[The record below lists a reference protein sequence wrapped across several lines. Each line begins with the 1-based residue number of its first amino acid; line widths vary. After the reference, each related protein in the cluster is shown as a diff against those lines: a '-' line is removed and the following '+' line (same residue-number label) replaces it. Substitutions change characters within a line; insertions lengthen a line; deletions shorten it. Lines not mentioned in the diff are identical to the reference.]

1 MSFLGPSIP
10 IQPTRLLAA
19 NITAY
24 SATVQWVTPYLA
36 YTQEQYTVN
45 YGTTI
50 DSLTLSTPVLSS
62 GTVPSAFN
70 VTYDIAM
77 QDLTPNTVYYFQL
90 HSMNTYGQTT
100 STIMT
105 FTTAE
110 AGKELISHCVYLLQ
124 LSSII

>member
-10 IQPTRLLAA
+10 IQPARLLAA

-110 AGKELISHCVYLLQ
+110 AGIKH
-124 LSSII
+124 